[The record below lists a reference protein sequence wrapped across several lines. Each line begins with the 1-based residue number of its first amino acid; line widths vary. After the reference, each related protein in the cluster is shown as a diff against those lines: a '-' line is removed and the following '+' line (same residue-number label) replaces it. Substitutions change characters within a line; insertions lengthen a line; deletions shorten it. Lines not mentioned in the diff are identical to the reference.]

1 MIYKYIFNDK
11 ALENTSK
18 ILFNFIG
25 GDRSLQ
31 KAVWG
36 DADRKKQVQATMHSG
51 NLPLEQSAHS
61 GIKEVVVLALWSVPQ
76 QSET

>member
-1 MIYKYIFNDK
+1 M
-11 ALENTSK
+11 
-18 ILFNFIG
+18 NFTG

-61 GIKEVVVLALWSVPQ
+61 GIKEVVVLALWS
-76 QSET
+76 ET

>member
-1 MIYKYIFNDK
+1 MIYKYIHSAE

-51 NLPLEQSAHS
+51 NPPLEQSAHS
-61 GIKEVVVLALWSVPQ
+61 SIKEVVVLAL
-76 QSET
+76 

>member
-1 MIYKYIFNDK
+1 MIYKYIHSAE

-51 NLPLEQSAHS
+51 NLPL
-61 GIKEVVVLALWSVPQ
+61 
-76 QSET
+76 